1 MGINSFNDLISNVI
15 VWAREK
21 NLLQKENAFKQAIKT
36 QEELDEM
43 KIHIYM
49 QQQGIKQYVKNEK
62 IVNVDDAIKDD
73 IGDQLV
79 TLIIQC
85 EQQGTSFYECLDIA
99 WNEIKDRT
107 GRTENGTF
115 IKD

>member
-1 MGINSFNDLISNVI
+1 MKTLQELQPLIIEWAKEKDLLKKNNS
-15 VWAREK
+15 
-21 NLLQKENAFKQAIKT
+21 FKQAEKT

-49 QQQGIKQYVKNEK
+49 QQNGIKEYIKNGK
-62 IVNVDDAIKDD
+62 IINVDEAIKDD

-85 EQQGTSFYECLDIA
+85 EQQSTSFTECLNLA
-99 WNEIKDRT
+99 WNEIKDRKGKT
-107 GRTENGTF
+107 VNGTF
-115 IKD
+115 IKN